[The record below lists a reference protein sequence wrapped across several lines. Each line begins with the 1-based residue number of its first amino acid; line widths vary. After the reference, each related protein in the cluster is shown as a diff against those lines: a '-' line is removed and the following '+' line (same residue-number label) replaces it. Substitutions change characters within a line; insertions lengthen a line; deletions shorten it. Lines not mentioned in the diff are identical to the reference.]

1 MPYPCGEAA
10 LPVPAQMDNSTAVHA
25 RDKAASFGDVE
36 QPWGAFEDG
45 PKSMKE
51 NHGEEEAVNTDLKM

>member
-1 MPYPCGEAA
+1 
-10 LPVPAQMDNSTAVHA
+10 MDNSTAVHA